1 MKGALKDEILRNIGK
16 RGDEIIRKEFEK
28 ALMST
33 AEVEPII
40 MISKNIKERLEMVKE
55 AKKVYI
61 G

>member
-1 MKGALKDEILRNIGK
+1 MN
-16 RGDEIIRKEFEK
+16 IIRKEFEK

-55 AKKVYI
+55 AKKIYI

>member
-40 MISKNIKERLEMVKE
+40 MISKNIKERLKMVKE